1 MNEYVVFTP
10 NGDYHIFAKSRE
22 QAKDAVF
29 KLTFGRVSKDLMTV
43 EVKK

>member
-29 KLTFGRVSKDLMTV
+29 KLTFGKVSKDSMTV
-43 EVKK
+43 EVK